1 MLMKPLRAVCQW
13 VALLAALASPV
24 LSMAQALPAGLTSV
38 RSVEGIDEYR
48 LANGLQVLLIPDDS
62 KPTTTVNLTYHV
74 GSRHENYGETGMAH
88 LLEHML
94 FKGTPKN
101 PKVWAE
107 FQRRGLSANGS
118 TWFDRTNY
126 TAVLAV
132 NDDNLKWYIGWL
144 ADSMINSFVARKDL
158 DTEMTVVRNE
168 MEMGENSP
176 ERILLQRAMALMYDW
191 HNYGHDTI
199 GARADVEN
207 VDIPRLQ
214 AFYHQYYQP
223 DNATLIVSGK
233 LDEKRVL
240 AWIAQSFG
248 PIRRPTRKLPTLYTI
263 DPTQD
268 GERSVTLRRIGGAPV
283 IYAGY
288 HVPAGAAADYAA
300 VDLLRVVLGD
310 TPSGRLHKR
319 LTDKQLAASTYAFDF
334 GLHDPGLFI
343 AGAGLAPGQDVDK
356 ARTELLAAVESLK
369 TEPITA
375 DELQRAKLKWIN
387 EWDQAFTNPETIGM
401 ALSESIAQGDW
412 RMFFL
417 MRDRVRAITLA
428 DVQRVAEAYLL
439 PDNRTLAIYLPTDK
453 PQRAPKPENVDV
465 AQLMKDFKPSA
476 AAAKVEAFDATPANI
491 DARTQTF
498 AVGSLKVALLP
509 KGTRG
514 GAVTATMVLRFGD
527 EASTQG
533 LGEVGRAVAELL
545 DKGTASLSRQQVQD
559 RLDALRT
566 ELQISGSANY
576 VTITLNSRRE
586 HLADAIA
593 LVGDLLRNPALAPE
607 ALDEIKRQ
615 TLTDVEQ
622 QRKEPQFVAQN
633 ALARLGNP
641 YPRGDLRYERT
652 VDEIVD
658 DVNVLTVAKLR
669 DFHTRFYGAS
679 AGEFAAV
686 GDLDV
691 AAVRAALTTAFADW
705 RSRAPYTRLA
715 RPAWPVKGERLVLST
730 PEKQNAFLLVRESL
744 PLNNKDADYPAL
756 LMADYLLGGGSGSR
770 LWKRIRESDGL
781 SYGVGTGIEWSRFEP
796 NSPWQAYAIFAPQNR
811 AKVEAAF
818 NEEISSVLKTGFSA
832 RELSEGISSLLSF
845 RRLGRA
851 QDATLAGVLRE
862 HEYLGITFARDAAVD
877 AAIKSLTLVQVNA
890 ALRKYLKPGEFAA
903 AYAGDFKP

>member
-1 MLMKPLRAVCQW
+1 MLKSLRAVFGLA
-13 VALLAALASPV
+13 ALLAALASPS
-24 LSMAQALPAGLTSV
+24 LMAAPTLPAGVTSV

-48 LANGLQVLLIPDDS
+48 LANGLQVLLVPDDS
-62 KPTTTVNLTYHV
+62 KPTTTVNLTYRV

-107 FQRRGLSANGS
+107 FQKRGLDANGS
-118 TWFDRTNY
+118 TWLDRTNY

-132 NDDNLKWYIGWL
+132 NDDNLRWYLGWL
-144 ADSMINSFVARKDL
+144 ADSMINSFIARKDL

-168 MEMGENSP
+168 MERGENSP
-176 ERILLQRAMALMYDW
+176 DRILLQRAMALMYDW

-223 DNATLIVSGK
+223 DNATLVVSGK
-233 LDEKRVL
+233 LDEQRVL

-248 PIRRPTRKLPTLYTI
+248 PIKKPTRKLPVLYTI
-263 DPTQD
+263 DPVQD

-288 HVPAGAAADYAA
+288 HVPPAAAADYAA
-300 VDLLRVVLGD
+300 VDLLHVILGD

-319 LTDKQLAASTYAFDF
+319 LTEKQLASTTYAFGF

-356 ARTELLAAVESLK
+356 ARSELLATVESLRA
-369 TEPITA
+369 EPITA
-375 DELQRAKLKWIN
+375 DELQRAKTKWLN
-387 EWDQAFTNPETIGM
+387 EWEQAFTNPETIGM
-401 ALSESIAQGDW
+401 ALSESIAEGDW

-417 MRDRVRAITLA
+417 TRDRVRAATLA
-428 DVQRVAEAYLL
+428 DVQRVAEQYLL

-453 PQRAPKPENVDV
+453 PQRAPKPVNVDI
-465 AQLMKDFKPSA
+465 AQVMKEFKPAA

-498 AVGSLKVALLP
+498 AVGGLKVALLP

-514 GAVTATMVLRFGD
+514 GAVSATMVLRFGD
-527 EASTQG
+527 ESSTRG
-533 LGEVGRAVAELL
+533 LAEVGHTVAALL
-545 DKGTASLSRQQVQD
+545 DKGTSTLSRQQVQD
-559 RLDALRT
+559 KLDALKT
-566 ELQISGSANY
+566 ELEISGSANY
-576 VTITLNSRRE
+576 VAVTLHSRRE
-586 HLADAIA
+586 HLAAAIA
-593 LVGDLLRNPALAPE
+593 LVGDLLHNPALAPE
-607 ALDEIKRQ
+607 ALDEIRRQ
-615 TLTDVEQ
+615 SLTEVEQ
-622 QRKEPQFVAQN
+622 QRKEPQFVAEN

-641 YPRGDLRYERT
+641 YPRGDLRHERT
-652 VDEIVD
+652 ADEIVED
-658 DVNVLTVAKLR
+658 INALSVARLR

-686 GDLDV
+686 GDLDA

-705 RSRAPYTRLA
+705 NSRAPYVRVP
-715 RPAWPVKGERLVLST
+715 RPSWPVKGERLLLAT
-730 PEKQNAFLLVRESL
+730 PEKQNATLLVRESL
-744 PLNNKDADYPAL
+744 PLNDKAGDYPA
-756 LMADYLLGGGSGSR
+756 MAMANYLLGSGGGSR
-770 LWKRIRESDGL
+770 LWKRIRESEGL
-781 SYGVGTGIEWSRFEP
+781 SYGVGSSIEWSRFEP
-796 NSPWQAYAIFAPQNR
+796 NSTWQAYAIFAPQNR
-811 AKVEAAF
+811 AKVETAF
-818 NEEISSVLKTGFSA
+818 TEEIDSVLKGGFSA
-832 RELSEGISSLLSF
+832 KELSEGISSLLNF
-845 RRLGRA
+845 RRLSRA
-851 QDATLAGVLRE
+851 QDASLAGVIRE
-862 HEYLGITFARDAAVD
+862 HQYLGITFARDAEVD
-877 AAIKSLTLVQVNA
+877 AAIGKLTLEQVNA
-890 ALRKYLKPGEFAA
+890 ALRKYLKPGNFAA